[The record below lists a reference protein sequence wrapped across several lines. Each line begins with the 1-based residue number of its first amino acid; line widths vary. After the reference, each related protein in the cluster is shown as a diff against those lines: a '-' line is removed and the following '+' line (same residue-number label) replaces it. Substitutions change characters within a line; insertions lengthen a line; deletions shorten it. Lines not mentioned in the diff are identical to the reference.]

1 MLTLSSHSNTYTL
14 LSRLCQ
20 ATPHTYT
27 SAIGSAARAGRP
39 ADAAGWYARMLR
51 DGQTPDTWTLNAL
64 LLAYANVADAAGA
77 LGIYT

>member
-1 MLTLSSHSNTYTL
+1 MQIDRQIDIVCN
-14 LSRLCQ
+14 
-20 ATPHTYT
+20 
-27 SAIGSAARAGRP
+27 
-39 ADAAGWYARMLR
+39 MLR